1 MRRTFV
7 GFFFAHCRCLISL
20 LFSSLLASAGNSNA
34 TVIWIDQPSGT
45 GFSFADSG
53 DWGPFSEDEIADD
66 VYAFL
71 QGFFR
76 QYPKYSK
83 VRLEGGGLAAGRAG
97 DGQVAAFS
105 AHDDSSSSFLVLPTC
120 LLCHRS
126 CPSASRARAT
136 PGIIFPP

>member
-1 MRRTFV
+1 MGV
-7 GFFFAHCRCLISL
+7 V
-20 LFSSLLASAGNSNA
+20 SSLLLFNFLCSALLTSAGNSNA

-83 VRLEGGGLAAGRAG
+83 VGLEGDGPAGRATG
-97 DGQVAAFS
+97 RCRPSGG
-105 AHDDSSSSFLVLPTC
+105 AHV
-120 LLCHRS
+120 HRS
-126 CPSASRARAT
+126 
-136 PGIIFPP
+136 

>member
-1 MRRTFV
+1 M
-7 GFFFAHCRCLISL
+7 
-20 LFSSLLASAGNSNA
+20 
-34 TVIWIDQPSGT
+34 IWIDQPSGT

-83 VRLEGGGLAAGRAG
+83 VRLEGDGRAAGRATSRHRRSG
-97 DGQVAAFS
+97 G
-105 AHDDSSSSFLVLPTC
+105 AHSS
-120 LLCHRS
+120 
-126 CPSASRARAT
+126 
-136 PGIIFPP
+136 